1 LDSPIA
7 PPFSVFDPVSWRRT
21 TDETTKSIHRAI
33 ARQGWLELQRPTAA
47 IGLRRIEHLTVLRR
61 STRDLTESREIGAA
75 RVSPQVSLVR
85 RPSKTTIPKGE
96 MVMQDRAPRRG
107 WTLALA
113 SLGLFMVALD
123 TLVVT
128 TALPVLRVDL
138 GASLG
143 DLEWTVN
150 AYNLSF
156 ACLLLTGAALGDR
169 FGRRRMFSV
178 GLAGFTLASAAAA
191 LSPSVGWLIG
201 ARTVQGAAAAIV
213 MPLTLTLI
221 SEAFPAEK
229 RGAAI
234 GLWGGIAGLAVAA
247 GPVVGGAVVDGIDWH
262 WIFWLNVP
270 IGIVLVPLAARMLTE
285 SFGPRPKLDPVGVLL
300 AASGL
305 ASLTW
310 ALIRAN
316 SVGWGSVEIVT
327 TLAVGAILV
336 GAFLG
341 WERRAPS
348 PMLPLGLFRVKEFSA
363 ANAVSFFMYAGL
375 FGALFL
381 MAQFLQTALGHSP
394 LEAGLL
400 LLPWTATPMV
410 VAPLAGALA
419 DKLGNRPF
427 MVLGLILQAVGLGW
441 VALIASPDVSY
452 LQLGAAL
459 TVAGVGTSMCF
470 PTVANAVASSVPQQ
484 EVGVASGTNSTLREL
499 GGVFGV
505 AVLAAVFTHQG
516 VYSSAQSF
524 IDRFQPALFVGAGL
538 TAVGV
543 VAALFAPGRTKHED
557 AAVFRPAVP
566 AYATDD

>member
-1 LDSPIA
+1 M
-7 PPFSVFDPVSWRRT
+7 
-21 TDETTKSIHRAI
+21 TD
-33 ARQGWLELQRPTAA
+33 
-47 IGLRRIEHLTVLRR
+47 V
-61 STRDLTESREIGAA
+61 
-75 RVSPQVSLVR
+75 
-85 RPSKTTIPKGE
+85 
-96 MVMQDRAPRRG
+96 APRRG
-107 WTLALA
+107 WTLVLA

-169 FGRRRMFSV
+169 FGRRRMFAV
-178 GLAGFTLASAAAA
+178 GIAGFTLASAAAA

-201 ARTVQGAAAAIV
+201 ARTIQGAAAAVV

-247 GPVVGGAVVDGIDWH
+247 GPLVGGAVVDGVDWH

-270 IGIVLVPLAARMLTE
+270 IGVALVPFALTRLTE
-285 SFGPRPKLDPVGVLL
+285 SFGPRPRLDPVGVIL
-300 AASGL
+300 ASSGL
-305 ASLTW
+305 ASITW
-310 ALIRAN
+310 ALVRGN
-316 SVGWGSVEIVT
+316 SVGWGSAEIVAT
-327 TLAVGAILV
+327 FAAGAVLIA
-336 GAFLG
+336 AFLA
-341 WERRAPS
+341 WERRVES
-348 PMLPLGLFRVKEFSA
+348 PMLPLDLFRQRGFSA

-400 LLPWTATPMV
+400 ILPWTATPMV
-410 VAPLAGALA
+410 VAPVAGALA
-419 DKLGNRPF
+419 DRFGNRPF
-427 MVLGLILQAVGLGW
+427 MVLGLALQAVGLGW
-441 VALIASPDVSY
+441 VALIADPAISY
-452 LQLGAAL
+452 LELGAAL
-459 TVAGVGTSMCF
+459 TVAGIGTSMCF

-505 AVLAAVFTHQG
+505 AVLAAVFTHHG
-516 VYSSAQSF
+516 VYATPQSF
-524 IDRFQPALFVGAGL
+524 IDGFRPALFVGAAL
-538 TAVGV
+538 TAAGIF
-543 VAALFAPGRTKHED
+543 AALLAPGRSRQE
-557 AAVFRPAVP
+557 AAGLTHPVP
-566 AYATDD
+566 AYAIDD